1 MKTKLITA
9 ISLLSLGAVSH
20 ASAADVIVHR
30 HVMPAIVM
38 QPAPAFS
45 WTGPY
50 AGVEGG
56 YQWGKHRV
64 YLGGATPSDFSQNLD
79 GAGAGLFAGFNS
91 NMLSGAVLGIETDLM
106 WNKLNGKF
114 GYTGT
119 GTTQNTDVGTLD
131 NDVKEKWSGATRI
144 RLGFAHDR
152 ILPYIAGGVAY
163 SNIATTATLT
173 PVGVTDEA
181 GKFHI
186 KDHSETMLGW
196 TAGVGIDCAVA
207 DNLLVRLEYRYNDYG
222 KKTIPY
228 SETQTTPTFRYDLRH
243 RSQNAILGI
252 AYRF

>member
-50 AGVEGG
+50 AGVEGA

-64 YLGGATPSDFSQNLD
+64 YLGGTTPSDFSQNLD

-114 GYTGT
+114 GYTGSS
-119 GTTQNTDVGTLD
+119 TTANTDVGTLE

-173 PVGVTDEA
+173 PTGATPL
-181 GKFHI
+181 KI
-186 KDHSETMLGW
+186 NDHSETMLGW

-228 SETQTTPTFRYDLRH
+228 SNATPSTTFRYDLRH

>member
-30 HVMPAIVM
+30 HVMPAIIM

-50 AGVEGG
+50 AGVEGA

-64 YLGGATPSDFSQNLD
+64 YLGGAKASDFSQNLD

-114 GYTGT
+114 GYKGT
-119 GTTQNTDVGTLD
+119 GTTDKTAVGALD

-173 PVGVTDEA
+173 PEGVTADA
-181 GKFHI
+181 DKFHI
-186 KDHSETMLGW
+186 NDHSETMLGW
-196 TAGVGIDCAVA
+196 TAGVGVDCAVA
-207 DNLLVRLEYRYNDYG
+207 DNLFMRLEYRYNDYG

-228 SETQTTPTFRYDLRH
+228 SEAQTPPTFRYDLRH

>member
-30 HVMPAIVM
+30 HVMPAIIM

-50 AGVEGG
+50 AGVEGA

-64 YLGGATPSDFSQNLD
+64 YLGGAKASDFSQNLD

-106 WNKLNGKF
+106 WNKLNGEF
-114 GYTGT
+114 GYTGS
-119 GTTQNTDVGTLD
+119 GRTTDDVKTLV

-163 SNIATTATLT
+163 SNIVTNAILTRAGTGATP
-173 PVGVTDEA
+173 PVLN
-181 GKFHI
+181 I
-186 KDHSETMLGW
+186 NNHSETMLGW

-207 DNLLVRLEYRYNDYG
+207 DNLFMRLEYRYNDYG

-228 SETQTTPTFRYDLRH
+228 SEAQTPPTFRYDLRH